1 MKAESG
7 KWHPEGELNTLKKEK
22 NAVKRVERLPKAVA
36 SLSTFLFAL
45 SAMLSCSNDMKDIQ
59 QFQRQAPPD
68 QEIVDAHIWRSEEG
82 KLQMELDAPRI
93 VQYRKP
99 DTRTIYPKGVEL
111 RFYNGQRQLQ
121 TFIRAD
127 KATSYDDKNI
137 ITAKDSVVVIDY
149 DNGDTI
155 YLEDIVWKSDEDI
168 IYSNHPV
175 RAVNGNRVTY
185 GDGFVRDANMTNMR
199 ITHKRGIIEFEE

>member
-1 MKAESG
+1 
-7 KWHPEGELNTLKKEK
+7 
-22 NAVKRVERLPKAVA
+22 
-36 SLSTFLFAL
+36 
-45 SAMLSCSNDMKDIQ
+45 MKDIQ

-68 QEIVDAHIWRSEEG
+68 QEIVDAHIWRSDEG
-82 KLQMELDAPRI
+82 KLQLELDAPRI

-99 DTRTIYPKGVEL
+99 DTRTLYPKGVEL
-111 RFYNGQRQLQ
+111 RFYDGQRQLQ
-121 TFIRAD
+121 TFIRAN

-137 ITAKDSVVVIDY
+137 ITAKDSVMVIDY
-149 DNGDTI
+149 TNGDTI

-185 GDGFVRDANMTNMR
+185 GDGFVSDANMTNLR
-199 ITHKRGIIEFEE
+199 ITRQRGIIEFEE